1 MVATWFSATLARIP
15 IQDCKETVEF
25 HYRKAVI
32 ITKLLKNTVLKVEKK
47 RCSGKSRREKL
58 APDPPQRKS
67 HSLMLFNNFILCH
80 TLLFW
85 PSIFLSIRVFS
96 SESTSS
102 SHLGGQSI
110 GASASLSVL
119 PMNIQ
124 GWYPLGL
131 TSWISLQSKGL
142 LRVFSSP
149 TTWKL
154 QFFSAQP
161 SLRSNS
167 HICTWLV
174 EKP

>member
-1 MVATWFSATLARIP
+1 MVFHNSLLNNAAYYFSAIHKVLVNSIVIHTGTILLMDKERKWNCP
-15 IQDCKETVEF
+15 ICVALD
-25 HYRKAVI
+25 
-32 ITKLLKNTVLKVEKK
+32 LLYYFPN
-47 RCSGKSRREKL
+47 S
-58 APDPPQRKS
+58 
-67 HSLMLFNNFILCH
+67 SLQQWFP
-80 TLLFW
+80 LLFL
-85 PSIFLSIRVFS
+85 PFIFLSIRVFS

-119 PMNIQ
+119 LMN
-124 GWYPLGL
+124 PLGL
-131 TSWISLQSKGL
+131 TSSISSQSKGL

-161 SLRSNS
+161 SLWSNS